1 RLSCSHWRRTDA
13 EQSRYNQMAK
23 WGAEILPFGAGAGG
37 NIHGHGLMY
46 GRDLAP
52 WHEAQAGGV
61 RAPGMV
67 MRPNPDARLDGL
79 LRGGLD
85 TGWLALSQ
93 LPQGLVS
100 HLMPLFEAWQRH
112 GLARLSA
119 ERLALTLAGRFWN
132 VNLQA
137 GLFEYLRCNPPGGI
151 KGGEKPSGHPGK
163 MAGDALV

>member
-1 RLSCSHWRRTDA
+1 
-13 EQSRYNQMAK
+13 M
-23 WGAEILPFGAGAGG
+23 
-37 NIHGHGLMY
+37 
-46 GRDLAP
+46 
-52 WHEAQAGGV
+52 
-61 RAPGMV
+61 
-67 MRPNPDARLDGL
+67 
-79 LRGGLD
+79 
-85 TGWLALSQ
+85 SQ

-100 HLMPLFEAWQRH
+100 HLMPLFEAWLRH

-163 MAGDALV
+163 MAGHALV